1 MPWPPRMQPIAPG
14 FSRLICAMSRP
25 SWKPGRR
32 HGTQATLSPKIS
44 FVSRSHSSSRAGRVY
59 KVAVDVEL
67 LADGRECVRGHVVAI
82 LAPADFG
89 AR

>member
-1 MPWPPRMQPIAPG
+1 MITE
-14 FSRLICAMSRP
+14 II
-25 SWKPGRR
+25 GRIKD
-32 HGTQATLSPKIS
+32 T
-44 FVSRSHSSSRAGRVY
+44 SSRDGRVY

-67 LADGRECVRGHVVAI
+67 IADERECVRGHVVAI